1 MTSIVLDLH
10 SKLGYFKAFTFNY
23 TPDLYMNHFEL
34 YQIPISFKPDISLV
48 KKRFYQLSREFH
60 PDFFVSGTTEE
71 KEHVLAISAQ
81 MNKAYQV
88 FNNENDLIKYILMEK
103 GLLQEEEKYQLSPQF
118 LMEVMDINEFLMD
131 AADQE
136 SKDSIRSQIESL
148 QNTIYEPV
156 KTIITNYQEGISSEK
171 ELLQVK
177 EYYYQKKY
185 LDRIL
190 VEL

>member
-1 MTSIVLDLH
+1 
-10 SKLGYFKAFTFNY
+10 
-23 TPDLYMNHFEL
+23 MNHFEL
-34 YQIPISFKPDISLV
+34 YQIPISFNPDATLI
-48 KKRFYQLSREFH
+48 KKRFYQLSREYH
-60 PDFFVSGTTEE
+60 PDFFVNGTTEE
-71 KEHVLAISAQ
+71 KEHVLAVSAQ
-81 MNKAYQV
+81 INKAFQV
-88 FNNENDLIKYILMEK
+88 FNDQNALIRYILMEK
-103 GLLQEEEKYQLSPQF
+103 GLMVADEKYQLSPIF
-118 LMEVMDINEFLMD
+118 LMEVMELNETLMEVND
-131 AADQE
+131 PA
-136 SKDSIRSQIESL
+136 SKNAIRKQIETL

>member
-1 MTSIVLDLH
+1 VLDLH
-10 SKLGYFKAFTFNY
+10 GKLGYFKTFAFNY
-23 TPDLYMNHFEL
+23 TEDLYMNHFEL
-34 YQIPISFKPDISLV
+34 YQIPISFKPDTSLV
-48 KKRFYQLSREFH
+48 KKRFYQLSREYH
-60 PDFFVSGTTEE
+60 PDFFVSGTREE

-81 MNKAYQV
+81 VNKAYQV

-103 GLLQEEEKYQLSPQF
+103 GLLQEEEKYQLSPPF

-131 AADQE
+131 AVDQE
-136 SKDSIRSQIESL
+136 AKDSVRTQIESL

-156 KTIITNYQEGISSEK
+156 KTIITNYQEGVSSEK

>member
-1 MTSIVLDLH
+1 
-10 SKLGYFKAFTFNY
+10 
-23 TPDLYMNHFEL
+23 MNHFEL
-34 YQIPISFKPDISLV
+34 YQIPISFNPDATLI
-48 KKRFYQLSREFH
+48 KKRFYQLSREYH
-60 PDFFVSGTTEE
+60 PDFFVNGTTEE
-71 KEHVLAISAQ
+71 KEHVLAVSAQ
-81 MNKAYQV
+81 INKAFQV
-88 FNNENDLIKYILMEK
+88 FNDQNALIRYILMEK
-103 GLLQEEEKYQLSPQF
+103 GLMLADEKYQLSPNF
-118 LMEVMDINEFLMD
+118 LMEVMELNETLMEVND
-131 AADQE
+131 PA
-136 SKDSIRSQIESL
+136 SKNAIRKQIETL